1 MMNIEKKIVAIGG
14 GTGLSILLRGL
25 KRVASNITAI
35 VTVAD
40 DGGGSGI
47 LREDLGMLPPGDIR
61 SNIVALANTEPI
73 MNELLQYRFTDG
85 ILKGQNFGNLMIAAL
100 VGISG
105 NFEEAIKKINDIFAV
120 TGKVLP
126 VTLDEI
132 HLIAELENGDLVI
145 GESKIPREAKKRNS
159 PISKV
164 YLDKT
169 SASGLTDAI
178 TEIENADIII
188 LGPGSLYTSIIP
200 NILIEDID
208 NAINKSKAKKIFVIN
223 MMTQPGETDN
233 FSVRDHVDVFFKHS
247 RYRYIDLV
255 FSNNGFI
262 HEDIISRYRE
272 EDSYPILAT
281 NEDREYLESIDI
293 LLLEADVVEVKKGY
307 LRHDSEK
314 MADII
319 AQYLELN

>member
-1 MMNIEKKIVAIGG
+1 MNIDKKIVAIGG

-25 KRVASNITAI
+25 KKVTSDITAI

-105 NFEEAIKKINDIFAV
+105 NFEEAVKKINDIFAV

-132 HLIAELENGDLVI
+132 NIIAELENGDLVV
-145 GESKIPREAKKRNS
+145 GESKIPKEVIKRKS
-159 PISKV
+159 PIRKV

-169 SASGLTDAI
+169 SATGLSDAI

-208 NAINKSKAKKIFVIN
+208 NAINKSKAKKIFVTN

-233 FSVRDHVDVFFKHS
+233 FSLRDHVDVFFKHS
-247 RYRYIDLV
+247 RYRYIDIV

-262 HEDIISRYRE
+262 HEDVISRYSE
-272 EDSYPILAT
+272 EDSHPICASKS
-281 NEDREYLESIDI
+281 DKDYLDSIGI
-293 LLLEADVVEVKKGY
+293 LLLEDDVVEVKKGY

-314 MADII
+314 LGDII
-319 AQYLELN
+319 AKYLEQDL